1 MANMA
6 SNASNANKKTPVVK
20 GGPQEEQQLEEMLDR
35 LDQVHLQASLPCPE
49 GVVVSGLTPQMQ
61 LRQLRSALP
70 RMLEPLMAKHASRK
84 WSRSGRPQPTDTTT
98 PAQAAF
104 AAYMQSVDGTN
115 KEIASFQEAVHGLQ
129 TDGLFAKASASQ
141 KANPK
146 GLKQWR
152 ASEHPDWAS
161 PDRKRRRDS

>member
-1 MANMA
+1 MATVANT
-6 SNASNANKKTPVVK
+6 ANKKTPVVK
-20 GGPQEEQQLEEMLDR
+20 GGPQEEQQLEDMLDR

-49 GVVVSGLTPQMQ
+49 GVVSSVLTPQMQ

-104 AAYMQSVDGTN
+104 AAYMQSVEGTN

-152 ASEHPDWAS
+152 ASEHPDWAN